1 MERAMKDERT
11 GDITF
16 QVMNFVCWMNFPS
29 NLNSHRYQAFQEVAG
44 NVVRGTCEERVKL
57 LFRLLDRDMDK
68 AIRASELRPFVSH
81 ILEAAAKI
89 ARAESLDGETY
100 AS

>member
-1 MERAMKDERT
+1 M
-11 GDITF
+11 
-16 QVMNFVCWMNFPS
+16 
-29 NLNSHRYQAFQEVAG
+29 AG

-81 ILEAAAKI
+81 MLETAAKI
-89 ARAESLDGETY
+89 ASSEGETNDSNNPSQEKIHILTKVCGY
-100 AS
+100 

>member
-1 MERAMKDERT
+1 MTSISDP
-11 GDITF
+11 F
-16 QVMNFVCWMNFPS
+16 
-29 NLNSHRYQAFQEVAG
+29 QAFQEVAG